1 MTKTTSSEIKRGQA
15 ITFRV
20 PSDTSDYTLAKLQ
33 KLKEIEK
40 RNFSSKIAEFVLEG
54 VGHDS
59 QQSEELITLP
69 LPHRLSKAQRDWL
82 KHAHSEA
89 LLGGILYELLMD
101 PMRATALFASLSE
114 HPIQVSTPIV
124 FEKEPEIALSEIA
137 LPEIAIELE
146 QFESSEPL
154 EEQSE
159 QQSIEQE
166 EQFDDLL
173 GDFLAQMNK

>member
-1 MTKTTSSEIKRGQA
+1 MKKPTSSEIKRGQA

-33 KLKEIEK
+33 KLKETEK
-40 RNFSSKIAEFVLEG
+40 RNFSSKIAEFVLNG
-54 VGHDS
+54 VGNDL
-59 QQSEELITLP
+59 QRSEELITLP

-89 LLGGILYELLMD
+89 LLGNILYELLMD
-101 PMRATALFASLSE
+101 PMRVTALFASLSE
-114 HPIQVSTPIV
+114 QPIQAPAPII
-124 FEKEPEIALSEIA
+124 FEKEPETA

-159 QQSIEQE
+159 QQPIEQE
-166 EQFDDLL
+166 EQLDDLL
-173 GDFLAQMNK
+173 GDFLSQMNK